1 MNYNQLKASSELVTP
16 KYNVDNL
23 AHVRIN
29 DLVYDENAETEDFYM
44 EVRSSRP
51 GAGGYSIQ
59 IRFLNVGTNDG
70 LTEEE
75 IQQGYNPKPSLSK
88 NDVMV
93 SCTCD
98 SYRFRFNEANKG
110 MRVGL
115 NVKFPPYIT
124 KTSRAPN
131 NPQQR
136 PGMCKHIM
144 EAMNYLNKQGF
155 LNA

>member
-1 MNYNQLKASSELVTP
+1 
-16 KYNVDNL
+16 
-23 AHVRIN
+23 
-29 DLVYDENAETEDFYM
+29 
-44 EVRSSRP
+44 
-51 GAGGYSIQ
+51 
-59 IRFLNVGTNDG
+59 
-70 LTEEE
+70 
-75 IQQGYNPKPSLSK
+75 
-88 NDVMV
+88 MV

-124 KTSRAPN
+124 RTSRAPN